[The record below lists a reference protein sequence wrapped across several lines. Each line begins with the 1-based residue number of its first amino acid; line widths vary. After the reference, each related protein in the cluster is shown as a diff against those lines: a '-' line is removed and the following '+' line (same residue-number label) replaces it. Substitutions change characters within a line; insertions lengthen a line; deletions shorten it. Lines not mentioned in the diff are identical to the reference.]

1 MKTLKYILLK
11 KKISIEAYQLP
22 GGNTSVWI
30 KSLSLLRKYSTTL
43 NVFQ

>member
-1 MKTLKYILLK
+1 MKSLKYILL

-22 GGNTSVWI
+22 AGNMSIWI
-30 KSLSLLRKYSTTL
+30 KSLSLLRKYSTIL